1 MARLLFLQLND
12 FELHGPQSIAAV
24 AATRGH
30 TVSLIIPSF
39 ERKPWPAIQAFQ
51 PQVVGFSLSTVER
64 SEALEWAAA
73 VKRRTGALIVLGGV
87 DPTFRPELVDH
98 PAVDLVCR
106 GEGEFA
112 VAELLD
118 ALDRGEDYAG
128 IPGFWAKRDGR
139 RCENAVRPL
148 LEDLDALPFPEKS
161 LYLERYP
168 HFRDYPIK
176 FFLAGRGCPYGCTYC
191 ANHGLRE
198 LYPNRNRYVRFKS
211 PGYLL
216 AEMRRALARY
226 PARLIGFND
235 DLFTF
240 DEAWM
245 ADFLAGYRREVGL
258 PFFCCGRVDTMT
270 EGKARLLRES
280 GCYTVWYGLESAN
293 EATRRQVLNRKMS
306 NETIRRGAAILKA
319 QGLQTKS
326 YNILNLPGEGLEDGL
341 ATLRFNRELQNDFV
355 VASLFQPFPGTELAR
370 KLAAE
375 GRIKSLEEY
384 ASREKLSY
392 FAFSPLEQ
400 PEQRELVNLQKL
412 FLLGHWFPGL
422 EGLIRRLVRL
432 PPNPV
437 FDIIFLICF
446 AVDFARSH
454 RLSLSEVARYHL
466 RHLRT
471 TYLRRRSFDLE
482 TRDG

>member
-24 AATRGH
+24 ATGRGH
-30 TVSLIIPSF
+30 TVSLLIPSF

-51 PQVVGFSLSTVER
+51 PQVVGFSLATVER

-73 VKRRTGALIVLGGV
+73 VKKRTRALVVLGGV

-118 ALDRGEDYAG
+118 ALDRGEDYTR
-128 IPGFWAKRDGR
+128 ISGFWAKPAGGR
-139 RCENAVRPL
+139 RENPVRPL
-148 LEDLDALPFPEKS
+148 IEDLDTLPFPDKS

-168 HFRDYPIK
+168 QFRDYPIK

-198 LYPNRNRYVRFKS
+198 LYPNRSRYVRFKS

-216 AEMRRALARY
+216 AEMRRALTRY
-226 PARLIGFND
+226 PARTIGFND
-235 DLFTF
+235 DLFTYN
-240 DEAWM
+240 EAWM
-245 ADFLAGYRREVGL
+245 AEFLEGYRREIGL
-258 PFFCCGRVDTMT
+258 PFFCAGRVDTMT
-270 EGKARLLRES
+270 ETKARLLKES
-280 GCYTVWYGLESAN
+280 GCYSLWYGLESAN
-293 EATRRQVLNRKMS
+293 EETRRKVLNRKMS
-306 NETIRRGAAILKA
+306 NEVIRRGTALLKG
-319 QGLQTKS
+319 QGLQTQS
-326 YNILNLPGEGLEDGL
+326 YNMLNIPGEGLEDGL
-341 ATLRFNRELQNDFV
+341 ATLRFNRELKNDFV

-370 KLAAE
+370 ELAAS
-375 GRIKSLEEY
+375 GRIQSLEEY

-432 PPNPV
+432 PPNPL
-437 FDIIFLICF
+437 FDIIFLVCF
-446 AVDFARSH
+446 ALDYGRSH
-454 RLSLSEVARYHL
+454 RLRLSEVARYHL

-471 TYLRRRSFDLE
+471 TYLRRKRKVWD
-482 TRDG
+482 DW